1 MENLSGAQ
9 GFLLLHQHL
18 RRMDWSKITTG
29 VTQPEY
35 LILTALHVHHQEA
48 PESQGVYVSYLAEE
62 LSVSVSMISK
72 LLKTLEE
79 KGWILRTVD
88 KNSRRNTFVTL
99 TDLGEKVYQTAS
111 RQMIVFHQSVVDSL
125 GQEKFSQLLS
135 SAATLFR
142 AYEDALWK
150 L

>member
-1 MENLSGAQ
+1 MENLTGSQ

-18 RRMDWSKITTG
+18 RRMDWSKITPG

-35 LILTALHVHHQEA
+35 LILTALQCSQEA
-48 PESQGVYVSYLAEE
+48 HPDIPGVYVSSLAEE

-72 LLKTLEE
+72 LLKSLEE
-79 KGWILRTVD
+79 KDWILRTVD
-88 KNSRRNTFVTL
+88 KNSRRNTFVSL
-99 TDLGEKVYQTAS
+99 TPAGTAVYQTATD
-111 RQMIVFHQSVVDSL
+111 QMRTFHKSVVDSL
-125 GQEKFSQLLS
+125 GQETFTALLK

-142 AYEDALWK
+142 AYESALEK

>member
-1 MENLSGAQ
+1 MENLHGAQ

-29 VTQPEY
+29 VTQPEH
-35 LILTALHVHHQEA
+35 LILTALHVHHQA
-48 PESQGVYVSYLAEE
+48 DPESEGVYVSALAEE

-72 LLKTLEE
+72 LLKSLEE
-79 KGWILRTVD
+79 KDWILRTID

-99 TDLGEKVYQTAS
+99 TGLGEEVYQNAS
-111 RQMIVFHQSVVDSL
+111 AQMIAFHKSVVDSL
-125 GQEKFSQLLS
+125 GQEKFAQLLS

-142 AYEDALWK
+142 AYEDALAK

>member
-1 MENLSGAQ
+1 MENLSGGQ

-18 RRMDWSKITTG
+18 RHMDWSKITPG

-35 LILTALHVHHQEA
+35 LILTALSVHRQTQ
-48 PESQGVYVSYLAEE
+48 PGSQGLYVSSLAEE

-72 LLKTLEE
+72 LLKSMEE
-79 KGWILRTVD
+79 MDWILRTID
-88 KNSRRNTFVTL
+88 KHSRRNTFVSIAPT
-99 TDLGEKVYQTAS
+99 GQSVYDAAS
-111 RQMIVFHQSVVDSL
+111 ERLRAFHQGVVESI
-125 GQEKFSQLLS
+125 GQERFTQLLS

-142 AYEDALWK
+142 AYEDALSA

>member
-1 MENLSGAQ
+1 MENLHGAQ

-18 RRMDWSKITTG
+18 RRMDWSKITKG

-35 LILTALHVHHQEA
+35 LILTALHVHQQKD
-48 PESQGVYVSYLAEE
+48 PKSQGVYVSALAEE

-72 LLKTLEE
+72 LLKSLEE

-99 TDLGEKVYQTAS
+99 TDLGESIYQTAS
-111 RQMIVFHQSVVDSL
+111 AQMIAFHKGVVDSL
-125 GQEKFSQLLS
+125 GQEKFAQLLS

-142 AYEDALWK
+142 TYEDALSK

>member
-35 LILTALHVHHQEA
+35 LILTALHVHHQED
-48 PESQGVYVSYLAEE
+48 PESQGVYVSALGEE

-72 LLKTLEE
+72 LLKSLEE
-79 KGWILRTVD
+79 KGWIQRTVD

-99 TDLGEKVYQTAS
+99 TDLGEEVYQNAS
-111 RQMIVFHQSVVDSL
+111 AQMIAFHKGVVESL

-142 AYEDALWK
+142 AYEDALSK

>member
-18 RRMDWSKITTG
+18 RRMDWSKITKG

-35 LILTALHVHHQEA
+35 LILTALHIHHKED
-48 PESQGVYVSYLAEE
+48 PESEGVYVSALGEE

-72 LLKTLEE
+72 LLKSLEE
-79 KGWILRTVD
+79 KDWILRTID

-99 TDLGEKVYQTAS
+99 TDLGESIYQTAS
-111 RQMIVFHQSVVDSL
+111 AQMIAFHKGVVESL
-125 GQEKFSQLLS
+125 GQEKFNQLLS

-142 AYEDALWK
+142 AYEDALSK

>member
-9 GFLLLHQHL
+9 GFLMLHQHL

-35 LILTALHVHHQEA
+35 LILTALHVHHQED
-48 PESQGVYVSYLAEE
+48 PESQGVYVSALGEE

-72 LLKTLEE
+72 LLRTLEE
-79 KGWILRTVD
+79 KDWILRTVD

-99 TDLGEKVYQTAS
+99 TDLGEEIYQTAS
-111 RQMIVFHQSVVDSL
+111 DQMIAFHKGVVDSL
-125 GQEKFSQLLS
+125 GQEKFAQLLS

-142 AYEDALWK
+142 AYEDALAK

>member
-18 RRMDWSKITTG
+18 RHMDWSKITKG

-48 PESQGVYVSYLAEE
+48 PDSQGIYVSALGEE

-72 LLKTLEE
+72 LLRVLEE

-99 TDLGEKVYQTAS
+99 TPLGESVYQTAS
-111 RQMIVFHQSVVDSL
+111 KEMKDFHQGVVDSL
-125 GQEKFSQLLS
+125 GQERFMQLLS

-142 AYEDALWK
+142 AYEDALGE

>member
-1 MENLSGAQ
+1 MENLTGAQ

-18 RRMDWSKITTG
+18 RHMDWSKITKG

-35 LILTALHVHHQEA
+35 LILTAHHQEA
-48 PESQGVYVSYLAEE
+48 PDSQGLYVSALGEE

-72 LLKTLEE
+72 LLRVLEE

-99 TDLGEKVYQTAS
+99 TPLGESVYQTAS
-111 RQMIVFHQSVVDSL
+111 KEMKDFHQGVVDSL
-125 GQEKFSQLLS
+125 GQERFMQLLS

-142 AYEDALWK
+142 AYEDALGE